1 MISSVLTGGRPPERN
16 TAMDWK
22 NILPQL
28 YRSRIDTRFVSHSEQ
43 LAVGA
48 SKFGGRPDVPADFV
62 WPVFETNTP
71 EDDQVKE
78 RPLAFLAQFDCAQ
91 LAALDKEEL
100 LPHEG
105 VLSFFYELGSQ
116 RWGYDPKDRGCAQVF
131 WFKGTLAPAEFPAEL
146 EEEFRLPEL
155 AAELSGAADA
165 PDFQDACPALEYPWT
180 ANDYRIFDQAR
191 RELGMDYPA
200 NRSQLLGWPD
210 IIQNNMTLQCE
221 LISRGHYLGGSWEN
235 IPMEERSALRTP
247 SVREWQLLFQLDT
260 VENGDF
266 ELMFGDCGRIY
277 FYIRREDLAQ
287 RRFDRVWLIQQC
299 C

>member
-1 MISSVLTGGRPPERN
+1 
-16 TAMDWK
+16 MDWK

-28 YRSRIDTRFVSHSEQ
+28 YRGRIDSRFVPAQ
-43 LAVGA
+43 GKLAVGA
-48 SKFGGRPDVPADFV
+48 SKFGGRPDVPADFI
-62 WPVFETNTP
+62 WPVFETDTR

-91 LAALDKEEL
+91 LAPLDPEGL
-100 LPHEG
+100 LPKEG
-105 VLSFFYELGSQ
+105 VLSFFYELESQ
-116 RWGYDPKDRGCAQVF
+116 RWGYDPKDAGCARVF
-131 WFKGTLAPAEFPAEL
+131 WFEGPLAPAEFPAEL
-146 EEEFRLPEL
+146 EEDFRLPEM
-155 AAELSGAADA
+155 AAQLSGGTDA

-200 NRSQLLGWPD
+200 NRSQLLGWSD

-221 LISRGHYLGGSWEN
+221 LISRGYYLGGSWEK
-235 IPMEERSALRTP
+235 IPLEERSALRTP
-247 SVREWQLLFQLDT
+247 SVRDWQLLFQLDT

-299 C
+299 S

>member
-1 MISSVLTGGRPPERN
+1 
-16 TAMDWK
+16 MDWK

-28 YRSRIDTRFVSHSEQ
+28 YRGRIDSRFVPAQ
-43 LAVGA
+43 GKLAVGA
-48 SKFGGRPDVPADFV
+48 SKFGGRPDVPADFI
-62 WPVFETNTP
+62 WPVFETDTR

-91 LAALDKEEL
+91 LAPLDPEGL
-100 LPHEG
+100 LPKEG
-105 VLSFFYELGSQ
+105 VLSFFYELESQ
-116 RWGYDPKDRGCAQVF
+116 RWGYDPKDAGCARVF
-131 WFKGTLAPAEFPAEL
+131 WFEGPLAPAEFPAEL
-146 EEEFRLPEL
+146 EEDFRLPEL
-155 AAELSGAADA
+155 AAQLSGATDA

-200 NRSQLLGWPD
+200 NRSQLLGWSD

-221 LISRGHYLGGSWEN
+221 LISRGYYLGGSWEK
-235 IPMEERSALRTP
+235 IPLEERSALRTP
-247 SVREWQLLFQLDT
+247 SVRDWQLLFQLDT

-299 C
+299 S

>member
-1 MISSVLTGGRPPERN
+1 
-16 TAMDWK
+16 MDWK

-28 YRSRIDTRFVSHSEQ
+28 YRGRIDSRFVPAQ
-43 LAVGA
+43 GKLAVGA
-48 SKFGGRPDVPADFV
+48 SKFGGRPDVPADFI
-62 WPVFETNTP
+62 WPVFETDTR

-91 LAALDKEEL
+91 LAPLDPEGL
-100 LPHEG
+100 LPKEG
-105 VLSFFYELGSQ
+105 VLSFFYELESQ
-116 RWGYDPKDRGCAQVF
+116 RWGYDPKDAGCARVF
-131 WFKGTLAPAEFPAEL
+131 WFEGPLAPAEFPAEL
-146 EEEFRLPEL
+146 EEDFRLPEM
-155 AAELSGAADA
+155 AAQLSGGTDA
-165 PDFQDACPALEYPWT
+165 PDFQDACPALEYAWT

-221 LISRGHYLGGSWEN
+221 LISRGYYLGGSWEK
-235 IPMEERSALRTP
+235 IPLEERSALRTP
-247 SVREWQLLFQLDT
+247 SVRDWQLLFQLDT

-287 RRFDRVWLIQQC
+287 RRFDRVWLIQQ
-299 C
+299 

>member
-1 MISSVLTGGRPPERN
+1 
-16 TAMDWK
+16 MDWK

-28 YRSRIDTRFVSHSEQ
+28 YRGRIDSRFVPAQ
-43 LAVGA
+43 GKLAVGA
-48 SKFGGRPDVPADFV
+48 SKFGGRPDVPADFI
-62 WPVFETNTP
+62 WPVFETDTR

-91 LAALDKEEL
+91 LAPLDPEGL
-100 LPHEG
+100 LPKEG
-105 VLSFFYELGSQ
+105 VLSFFYELESQ
-116 RWGYDPKDRGCAQVF
+116 RWGYDPKDAGCARVF
-131 WFKGTLAPAEFPAEL
+131 WFEGPLAPAEFPAEL
-146 EEEFRLPEL
+146 EEDFRLPEM
-155 AAELSGAADA
+155 AAQLSGATDA

-221 LISRGHYLGGSWEN
+221 LISRGYYLGGSWEK
-235 IPMEERSALRTP
+235 IPLEERSALRTP
-247 SVREWQLLFQLDT
+247 SVRDWQLLFQLDT

-277 FYIRREDLAQ
+277 LYIRREDLAQ

-299 C
+299 S

>member
-1 MISSVLTGGRPPERN
+1 
-16 TAMDWK
+16 MDWK

-28 YRSRIDTRFVSHSEQ
+28 YRGRIDSRFVPAQ
-43 LAVGA
+43 GKLAVGA
-48 SKFGGRPDVPADFV
+48 SKFGGRPDVPADFI
-62 WPVFETNTP
+62 WPVFETDTR

-91 LAALDKEEL
+91 LAPLDPEGL
-100 LPHEG
+100 LPKEG
-105 VLSFFYELGSQ
+105 VLSFFYELESQ
-116 RWGYDPKDRGCAQVF
+116 RWGYDPKDGGCARVF
-131 WFKGTLAPAEFPAEL
+131 WFEGPLAPAEFPAEL
-146 EEEFRLPEL
+146 EEDFRLPEM
-155 AAELSGAADA
+155 AAQLSGATDA

-221 LISRGHYLGGSWEN
+221 LISRGYYLGGSWEK
-235 IPMEERSALRTP
+235 IPLEERSALRTP
-247 SVREWQLLFQLDT
+247 SVRDWQLLFQLDT

-277 FYIRREDLAQ
+277 LSIRREDLAQ

-299 C
+299 S

>member
-1 MISSVLTGGRPPERN
+1 
-16 TAMDWK
+16 MDWK

-28 YRSRIDTRFVSHSEQ
+28 YRGRIDSRFVPAQ
-43 LAVGA
+43 GKLAVGA
-48 SKFGGRPDVPADFV
+48 SKFGGRPDVPADFI
-62 WPVFETNTP
+62 WPVFETDTR

-91 LAALDKEEL
+91 LAPLDPEGL
-100 LPHEG
+100 LPKEG
-105 VLSFFYELGSQ
+105 LLSFFYELESQ
-116 RWGYDPKDRGCAQVF
+116 CWGYDPKDAGCARVF
-131 WFKGTLAPAEFPAEL
+131 WFEGPLAPAEFPAEL
-146 EEEFRLPEL
+146 EEDFRLPEM
-155 AAELSGAADA
+155 AAQLSGATDA
-165 PDFQDACPALEYPWT
+165 PDFQDACPALEYAWT

-210 IIQNNMTLQCE
+210 MIQNNMTLQCE
-221 LISRGHYLGGSWEN
+221 LISRGYYLGGSWEK
-235 IPMEERSALRTP
+235 IPLEERSALRTP
-247 SVREWQLLFQLDT
+247 SVRDWQLLFQLDT

-299 C
+299 S

>member
-1 MISSVLTGGRPPERN
+1 
-16 TAMDWK
+16 MDWK

-28 YRSRIDTRFVSHSEQ
+28 YRGRIDSRFVPAQ
-43 LAVGA
+43 GKLAVGA
-48 SKFGGRPDVPADFV
+48 SKFGGRPDVPADFI
-62 WPVFETNTP
+62 WPVFETDTR

-91 LAALDKEEL
+91 LAPLDPEGL
-100 LPHEG
+100 LPKEG
-105 VLSFFYELGSQ
+105 VLSFFYELESQ
-116 RWGYDPKDRGCAQVF
+116 RWGYDPKDAGCARVF
-131 WFKGTLAPAEFPAEL
+131 WFEGPLAPAEFPAEL
-146 EEEFRLPEL
+146 EEDFRLPEL
-155 AAELSGAADA
+155 AAQLSGAIDA

-210 IIQNNMTLQCE
+210 MIQNNMTLQCE
-221 LISRGHYLGGSWEN
+221 LISRGYYLGGSWEK
-235 IPMEERSALRTP
+235 IPVEERSALRTP

-299 C
+299 S

>member
-1 MISSVLTGGRPPERN
+1 M
-16 TAMDWK
+16 
-22 NILPQL
+22 
-28 YRSRIDTRFVSHSEQ
+28 
-43 LAVGA
+43 
-48 SKFGGRPDVPADFV
+48 
-62 WPVFETNTP
+62 
-71 EDDQVKE
+71 
-78 RPLAFLAQFDCAQ
+78 
-91 LAALDKEEL
+91 
-100 LPHEG
+100 
-105 VLSFFYELGSQ
+105 
-116 RWGYDPKDRGCAQVF
+116 F
-131 WFKGTLAPAEFPAEL
+131 WFEGPLAPAEFPAEL
-146 EEEFRLPEL
+146 EEDFRLPEM
-155 AAELSGAADA
+155 AAQLSGATDA

-221 LISRGHYLGGSWEN
+221 LISRGYYLGGSWEK
-235 IPMEERSALRTP
+235 IPLEERSALRTP
-247 SVREWQLLFQLDT
+247 SVRDWQLLFQLDT

-299 C
+299 S

>member
-1 MISSVLTGGRPPERN
+1 
-16 TAMDWK
+16 MDWK

-28 YRSRIDTRFVSHSEQ
+28 YRGRIDSRFVPAQ
-43 LAVGA
+43 GKLAVGA
-48 SKFGGRPDVPADFV
+48 SKFGGRPDVPADFI
-62 WPVFETNTP
+62 WPVFETDTREN
-71 EDDQVKE
+71 DQVKE

-91 LAALDKEEL
+91 LAPLDPEGL
-100 LPHEG
+100 LPKEG
-105 VLSFFYELGSQ
+105 VLSFFYELESQ
-116 RWGYDPKDRGCAQVF
+116 RWGYDPKDAGCARVF
-131 WFKGTLAPAEFPAEL
+131 WFEGPLAPAEFPAEL
-146 EEEFRLPEL
+146 EEDFRLPEM
-155 AAELSGAADA
+155 AAQLSGATDA

-221 LISRGHYLGGSWEN
+221 LISRGYYLGGSWEK
-235 IPMEERSALRTP
+235 IPLEERSALRTP
-247 SVREWQLLFQLDT
+247 SVRDWQLLFQLDT

-299 C
+299 S

>member
-1 MISSVLTGGRPPERN
+1 
-16 TAMDWK
+16 MDWK

-28 YRSRIDTRFVSHSEQ
+28 YRGRIDSRFVPAQ
-43 LAVGA
+43 GKLAVGA
-48 SKFGGRPDVPADFV
+48 SKFGGRPDVPADFI
-62 WPVFETNTP
+62 WPVFETDTR

-91 LAALDKEEL
+91 LAPLDPEGL
-100 LPHEG
+100 LPKEG
-105 VLSFFYELGSQ
+105 LLSFFYELESQ
-116 RWGYDPKDRGCAQVF
+116 RWGYDPKDAGCARVF
-131 WFKGTLAPAEFPAEL
+131 WFEGPLAPAEFPAEL
-146 EEEFRLPEL
+146 EEDFRLPEL
-155 AAELSGAADA
+155 AAQLSGATDA

-221 LISRGHYLGGSWEN
+221 LISRGYYLGGSWEK
-235 IPMEERSALRTP
+235 IPLEERSALRTP
-247 SVREWQLLFQLDT
+247 SVRDWQLLFQLDT

-299 C
+299 S

>member
-1 MISSVLTGGRPPERN
+1 
-16 TAMDWK
+16 MDWK

-28 YRSRIDTRFVSHSEQ
+28 YRGRIDSRFVPAQ
-43 LAVGA
+43 GKLAVGA
-48 SKFGGRPDVPADFV
+48 SKFGGRPDVPADFI
-62 WPVFETNTP
+62 WPVFETDTR

-91 LAALDKEEL
+91 LAPLDPEGL
-100 LPHEG
+100 LPKEG
-105 VLSFFYELGSQ
+105 LLSFFYELESQ
-116 RWGYDPKDRGCAQVF
+116 RWGYDPKDAGCARVF
-131 WFKGTLAPAEFPAEL
+131 WFEGPLAPAEFPAEL
-146 EEEFRLPEL
+146 EEDFRLPEM
-155 AAELSGAADA
+155 AAQLSGATDA

-180 ANDYRIFDQAR
+180 ANDYRAFDQAR

-221 LISRGHYLGGSWEN
+221 LISRGYYLGGSWEK
-235 IPMEERSALRTP
+235 IPLEERSALRTP
-247 SVREWQLLFQLDT
+247 SVRDWQLLFQLDT

-299 C
+299 S

>member
-1 MISSVLTGGRPPERN
+1 
-16 TAMDWK
+16 MDWK

-28 YRSRIDTRFVSHSEQ
+28 YRGRIDSRFVPAQ
-43 LAVGA
+43 GKLAVGA
-48 SKFGGRPDVPADFV
+48 SKFGGRPDVPADFI
-62 WPVFETNTP
+62 WPVFETDTR
-71 EDDQVKE
+71 EDDQVKK

-91 LAALDKEEL
+91 LAPLDPEGL
-100 LPHEG
+100 LPKEG
-105 VLSFFYELGSQ
+105 LLSFFYELESQ
-116 RWGYDPKDRGCAQVF
+116 RWGYDPKDAGCARVF
-131 WFKGTLAPAEFPAEL
+131 WFEGPLAPAEFPAEL
-146 EEEFRLPEL
+146 EEDFRLPEM
-155 AAELSGAADA
+155 AAQLSGATDA

-221 LISRGHYLGGSWEN
+221 LINRGYYLGGSWEK
-235 IPMEERSALRTP
+235 IPLEERSALRTP
-247 SVREWQLLFQLDT
+247 SVRDWQLLFQLDT

-299 C
+299 S

>member
-1 MISSVLTGGRPPERN
+1 
-16 TAMDWK
+16 MDWK

-28 YRSRIDTRFVSHSEQ
+28 YRGRIDSRFVPAQ
-43 LAVGA
+43 GKLAVGA
-48 SKFGGRPDVPADFV
+48 SKFGGRPDVPADFI
-62 WPVFETNTP
+62 WPVFETDTR

-91 LAALDKEEL
+91 LAPLDPEGL
-100 LPHEG
+100 LPKEG
-105 VLSFFYELGSQ
+105 VLSFFYELESQ
-116 RWGYDPKDRGCAQVF
+116 RWGYDPKDAGCARVF
-131 WFKGTLAPAEFPAEL
+131 WFEGPLAPAEFPAEL
-146 EEEFRLPEL
+146 EEDFRLPEM
-155 AAELSGAADA
+155 AAQLFGGTDA
-165 PDFQDACPALEYPWT
+165 PDFQDACPALEYAWT

-221 LISRGHYLGGSWEN
+221 LISRGYYLGGSWEK
-235 IPMEERSALRTP
+235 IPLEERSALRTP
-247 SVREWQLLFQLDT
+247 SVRDWQLLFQLDT

-287 RRFDRVWLIQQC
+287 RRFDRVWLFQQC
-299 C
+299 S

>member
-1 MISSVLTGGRPPERN
+1 
-16 TAMDWK
+16 MDWK

-28 YRSRIDTRFVSHSEQ
+28 YRGRIDSRFVPAQ
-43 LAVGA
+43 GKLAVGA
-48 SKFGGRPDVPADFV
+48 SKFGGRPDVPADFI
-62 WPVFETNTP
+62 WPVFETDTR

-78 RPLAFLAQFDCAQ
+78 RPMAFLAQFDCAQ
-91 LAALDKEEL
+91 LAPLDPEGL
-100 LPHEG
+100 LPKEG
-105 VLSFFYELGSQ
+105 VLSFFYELESQ
-116 RWGYDPKDRGCAQVF
+116 RWGYDPKDAGCARVF
-131 WFKGTLAPAEFPAEL
+131 WFEGPLAPAEFPAEL
-146 EEEFRLPEL
+146 EEDFRLPEM
-155 AAELSGAADA
+155 AAQLSGGTDA
-165 PDFQDACPALEYPWT
+165 PDFQDACPALEYAWT

-221 LISRGHYLGGSWEN
+221 LISRGYYLGGSWEK
-235 IPMEERSALRTP
+235 IPLEERSALRTP
-247 SVREWQLLFQLDT
+247 SVRDWQLLFQLDT

-299 C
+299 S

>member
-1 MISSVLTGGRPPERN
+1 
-16 TAMDWK
+16 MDWK

-28 YRSRIDTRFVSHSEQ
+28 YRGRIDSRFVPAQ
-43 LAVGA
+43 GKLAVGA

-62 WPVFETNTP
+62 WPVFETDTR

-91 LAALDKEEL
+91 LAPLDPEGL
-100 LPHEG
+100 LPKEG
-105 VLSFFYELGSQ
+105 LLSFFYELESQ
-116 RWGYDPKDRGCAQVF
+116 RWGYDPKDAGCARVF
-131 WFKGTLAPAEFPAEL
+131 WFEGPLAPAEFPAEL
-146 EEEFRLPEL
+146 AEDFRLPEM
-155 AAELSGAADA
+155 AAQLSGATDA

-221 LISRGHYLGGSWEN
+221 LISRGYYLGGSWEK
-235 IPMEERSALRTP
+235 IPLEERSALRTP
-247 SVREWQLLFQLDT
+247 SVRDWQLLFQLDT

-299 C
+299 S

>member
-1 MISSVLTGGRPPERN
+1 
-16 TAMDWK
+16 MDWK

-28 YRSRIDTRFVSHSEQ
+28 YRGRIDSRFVPAQ
-43 LAVGA
+43 GKLAVGA

-62 WPVFETNTP
+62 WPVFETQTR

-91 LAALDKEEL
+91 LAPLDPEGL
-100 LPHEG
+100 LPKEG
-105 VLSFFYELGSQ
+105 LLSFFYELESQ
-116 RWGYDPKDRGCAQVF
+116 RWGYDPKDAGCARVF
-131 WFKGTLAPAEFPAEL
+131 WFEGPLAPAEFPAEL
-146 EEEFRLPEL
+146 EEDFRLPEL
-155 AAELSGAADA
+155 AAQLSGATDA

-200 NRSQLLGWPD
+200 NRSQLLGWSD

-221 LISRGHYLGGSWEN
+221 LISRGYYLGGSWEK
-235 IPMEERSALRTP
+235 IPLEERSALRTP
-247 SVREWQLLFQLDT
+247 SVRDWQLLFQLDT

-299 C
+299 S

>member
-1 MISSVLTGGRPPERN
+1 
-16 TAMDWK
+16 MDWK

-28 YRSRIDTRFVSHSEQ
+28 YRGRIDSRFVPAQ
-43 LAVGA
+43 GKLAVGA

-62 WPVFETNTP
+62 WPVFETDTR

-91 LAALDKEEL
+91 LAPLDPEGL
-100 LPHEG
+100 LPKEG
-105 VLSFFYELGSQ
+105 LLSFFYELESQ
-116 RWGYDPKDRGCAQVF
+116 RWGYDPKDAGCARVF
-131 WFKGTLAPAEFPAEL
+131 WFEGTLAPAEFPAEL
-146 EEEFRLPEL
+146 EEDFRLPEL
-155 AAELSGAADA
+155 AAQLSGATDA

-210 IIQNNMTLQCE
+210 MIQNNMTLQCE
-221 LISRGHYLGGSWEN
+221 LISRGYYLGGSWEK
-235 IPMEERSALRTP
+235 IPVEERSALRTP

-299 C
+299 S